1 MRPRKELIMELE
13 FEPLTKP
20 LSDHSFQM
28 DVDER
33 GASNESHQGSA
44 VRAKT
49 SLRIRYEAEVQVIKR
64 KLGNL
69 EDIRKTLGLSQRKI
83 SQLLFVDPSAWT
95 RWTKGG
101 DEAPPHIYRML
112 QWYLALEDKYPAL
125 DTGFWLSTVARISEP
140 ARNQLL
146 ERELKD
152 LQMLERQAIDRKTDQ
167 ISAEIQVLSNEQKKI
182 RENLAAQQRRTIWVL
197 ILVSSLA
204 CAVGIAIGAFFR
216 G

>member
-1 MRPRKELIMELE
+1 MELD
-13 FEPLTKP
+13 FAPLTKP

-28 DVDER
+28 DGEE
-33 GASNESHQGSA
+33 GPPSNESRQGQA

-112 QWYLALEDKYPAL
+112 QWYLALEDKYPTL
-125 DTGFWLSTVARISEP
+125 DTGFWLSTVSRISEP
-140 ARNQLL
+140 AQNEMR
-146 ERELKD
+146 
-152 LQMLERQAIDRKTDQ
+152 DRKTDQ
-167 ISAEIQVLSNEQKKI
+167 LSAEIQALFAEQIKI
-182 RENLAAQQRRTIWVL
+182 RNDLALQRRRAVW
-197 ILVSSLA
+197 ILVLTSFFA
-204 CAVGIAIGAFFR
+204 CAVGFAIGAFLR
-216 G
+216 

>member
-1 MRPRKELIMELE
+1 MELD
-13 FEPLTKP
+13 FAPLTKP

-28 DVDER
+28 DGEEE
-33 GASNESHQGSA
+33 APSNESRQGQA

-83 SQLLFVDPSAWT
+83 CQLLFVDPSAWT
-95 RWTKGG
+95 RWTKGR

-125 DTGFWLSTVARISEP
+125 DTGFWLSTVSRISEP
-140 ARNQLL
+140 AQNEIR
-146 ERELKD
+146 
-152 LQMLERQAIDRKTDQ
+152 DRKTDHL
-167 ISAEIQVLSNEQKKI
+167 SAEIQALSAEQIKI
-182 RENLAAQQRRTIWVL
+182 RNDLELQRRRSVWSLVL
-197 ILVSSLA
+197 ISFFA
-204 CAVGIAIGAFFR
+204 CAVGLAIGAFLR
-216 G
+216 